1 MRLGKVHNEGAA
13 TSELRTECL
22 ETAIVDHTSVVN
34 QEHPLAEAGNIREIM
49 GGEKDGDPTALVQ
62 MRKRVTDSGF
72 RHEVKTDRRLVQ
84 EEDLWVMNEG
94 RGQVTSHALPE

>member
-34 QEHPLAEAGNIREIM
+34 QEHSLAQAGTVRDE
-49 GGEKDGDPTALVQ
+49 PQ
-62 MRKRVTDSGF
+62 R
-72 RHEVKTDRRLVQ
+72 
-84 EEDLWVMNEG
+84 
-94 RGQVTSHALPE
+94 